1 MYQNTG
7 GRWLFLPELSPKEH
21 GKNAKWAPKI
31 KYLKL
36 DKHWIV
42 IWLIRLSDSHTF
54 YVLMVELEYS
64 AHNFGGKLLEIFK
77 NVISLNSSI
86 HLFLPP
92 TWVAIIGI
100 CTWKWKT
107 NFFFIFFMNS
117 LFHQFTLTR
126 CIG

>member
-42 IWLIRLSDSHTF
+42 IWLIWLSDSHTF

-64 AHNFGGKLLEIFK
+64 AHNFGGKLLENFK

-86 HLFLPP
+86 RLSLPP
-92 TWVAIIGI
+92 GLQSSVGTYLLENGRPI
-100 CTWKWKT
+100 
-107 NFFFIFFMNS
+107 FFFFFWNS
-117 LFHQFTLTR
+117 LFHQFTLMC